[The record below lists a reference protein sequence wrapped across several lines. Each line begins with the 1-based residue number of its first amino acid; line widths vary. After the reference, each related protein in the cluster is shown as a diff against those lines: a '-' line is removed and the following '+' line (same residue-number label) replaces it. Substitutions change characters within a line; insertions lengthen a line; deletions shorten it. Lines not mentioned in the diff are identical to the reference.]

1 MSADHWAI
9 VPSAAREVA
18 LGDVVAGMSHYVM
31 GLVTEVTPSEHGVSI
46 RYANGGGLYF
56 YPYNGQIQSVIID
69 TRSNRI
75 L

>member
-1 MSADHWAI
+1 MSATRHHLPSGAHE
-9 VPSAAREVA
+9 VP
-18 LGDVVAGMSHYVM
+18 LGEVVAGMSHYVM
-31 GLVTEVTPSEHGVSI
+31 GLVTEVTPHEDGVSI

-56 YPYNGQIQSVIID
+56 YPYNGPLQTVIID